1 MSPVSL
7 DLLRDGFGDSPWFRC
22 LVAERPDEERSD
34 TGGPFAGYALFANSY
49 SSWTGRTVH
58 LQDLYV
64 APHFRGRGLGK
75 QLMRRVSQE
84 LAEYE
89 KLLDQVKITAEGLM
103 RDGFGESPVFRCLVA
118 ELGGGDRGDTGPALV
133 GYALSYLTYST
144 WKGRSLYLED
154 LYIMPEYRGKGIGS
168 RLLAAVAESCLSL
181 GCSHLQ
187 FSVLDWNQPSISFY
201 LSRGARDLSQAEGWR
216 IFRFLPDDLRRMT
229 SDPGHSTSVP
239 L

>member
-22 LVAERPDEERSD
+22 LVAEQPDEERSD

-84 LAEYE
+84 GL
-89 KLLDQVKITAEGLM
+89 KLGCTHMHLTVLKWN
-103 RDGFGESPVFRCLVA
+103 S
-118 ELGGGDRGDTGPALV
+118 PALQLYMSMGAQNLTQEP
-133 GYALSYLTYST
+133 GYQVLSFD
-144 WKGRSLYLED
+144 E
-154 LYIMPEYRGKGIGS
+154 E
-168 RLLAAVAESCLSL
+168 AV
-181 GCSHLQ
+181 
-187 FSVLDWNQPSISFY
+187 
-201 LSRGARDLSQAEGWR
+201 
-216 IFRFLPDDLRRMT
+216 RRM
-229 SDPGHSTSVP
+229 GQEN
-239 L
+239 

>member
-75 QLMRRVSQE
+75 QLMRRVSQVSCGTVLGSPPSSVAWWPSSGAVTE
-84 LAEYE
+84 ET
-89 KLLDQVKITAEGLM
+89 QVPRWWGTRCPTLHTA
-103 RDGFGESPVFRCLVA
+103 P
-118 ELGGGDRGDTGPALV
+118 
-133 GYALSYLTYST
+133 
-144 WKGRSLYLED
+144 
-154 LYIMPEYRGKGIGS
+154 GKGGPYTWRIYIS
-168 RLLAAVAESCLSL
+168 CQSTESCLSL

>member
-1 MSPVSL
+1 MAGCRVRAAEP
-7 DLLRDGFGDSPWFRC
+7 GDCGEIIRMI
-22 LVAERPDEERSD
+22 
-34 TGGPFAGYALFANSY
+34 
-49 SSWTGRTVH
+49 
-58 LQDLYV
+58 
-64 APHFRGRGLGK
+64 K
-75 QLMRRVSQE
+75 E